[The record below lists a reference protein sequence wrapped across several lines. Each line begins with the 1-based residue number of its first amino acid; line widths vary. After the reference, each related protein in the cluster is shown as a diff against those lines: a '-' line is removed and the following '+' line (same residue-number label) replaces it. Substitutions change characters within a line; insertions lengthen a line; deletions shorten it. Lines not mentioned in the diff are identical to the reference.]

1 MTKPT
6 IALSEL
12 LEKGADVDL
21 LRQMIQFVAQRMRE
35 LDVEGL
41 CGAGYDIKSLE
52 RTNSR
57 NGYRDRLW
65 QTRTGDVDLRIPKL
79 RSGSYFPSFLE
90 PLKRPWPQ
98 SFRRPTS
105 RAFRR
110 VRSTNGSRPWA

>member
-1 MTKPT
+1 MTQPT
-6 IALSEL
+6 VSLNEL

-21 LRQMIQFVAQRMRE
+21 LRQMIQFVAQRMME

-79 RSGSYFPSFLE
+79 RSGSYFPGFLE
-90 PLKRPWPQ
+90 P
-98 SFRRPTS
+98 RRTAEKALAASGGLHPG
-105 RAFRR
+105 RFDALRR
-110 VRSTNGSRPWA
+110 